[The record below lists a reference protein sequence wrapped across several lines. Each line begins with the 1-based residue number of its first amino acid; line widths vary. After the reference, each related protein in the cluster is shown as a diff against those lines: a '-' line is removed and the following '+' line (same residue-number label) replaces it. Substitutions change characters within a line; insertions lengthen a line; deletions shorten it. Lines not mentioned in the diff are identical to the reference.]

1 MTFMRYAYLFAAVAA
16 VVLAC
21 TVPYWLP
28 PEWARKKTKVR
39 HSTEGSGFPFDLFSS
54 ADPNNERAAS
64 SSAPFPGSNSEN
76 NNNNN
81 QQSKEDV
88 FPFKVGAGTV
98 KVFSKEELSQYVS
111 NPLYLVVLGEVF
123 DVTTGERFYAKGSG
137 YHCFIGKDNSA
148 AFHTGKFNE
157 TQEDI
162 RGMNAQAIAGVV
174 GWRSFFRKHET
185 YRFVGVLHGLYFDE
199 NGMPTPVLD
208 ELQKATNTAAQGEAE
223 DARRAKLYPR
233 CNMHYDGIKKTTV
246 VWCEGYKEVEDLKK
260 IPNDK
265 ELRVLRMVHF
275 KTVATG
281 EDQKDCRCLR
291 LKQNGEA
298 DIGSSPWPSARVDYY
313 FKEKGCDPSLPR
325 CKMNVA

>member
-76 NNNNN
+76 NNKNN

-148 AFHTGKFNE
+148 AFHTGKFND

-162 RGMNAQAIAGVV
+162 RGLKNLGNTCYMNATMQCLVRV
-174 GWRSFFRKHET
+174 PR
-185 YRFVGVLHGLYFDE
+185 LYEYFL
-199 NGMPTPVLD
+199 NGDYV
-208 ELQKATNTAAQGEAE
+208 
-223 DARRAKLYPR
+223 
-233 CNMHYDGIKKTTV
+233 
-246 VWCEGYKEVEDLKK
+246 
-260 IPNDK
+260 K
-265 ELRVLRMVHF
+265 ELI
-275 KTVATG
+275 KTNKLGFGGQLAAEFSNVVR
-281 EDQKDCRCLR
+281 ELFSS
-291 LKQNGEA
+291 
-298 DIGSSPWPSARVDYY
+298 GSVSIY
-313 FKEKGCDPSLPR
+313 FIFS
-325 CKMNVA
+325 